1 MCGEVSPDPFRFC
14 GYCGTAFPDALPSM
28 EVRKTATILFC
39 DLKGSTSL
47 GESVDSEAL
56 SELIST
62 YFHEIR
68 EAIEGHGGTID
79 KFLGDAVMAVFGVPR
94 GREDDALRAV
104 RAAAEM
110 KRRLENLNMELE
122 LRWGVRLA
130 NRTGVNTGELVA
142 GSAVAG
148 HGLVLGDAVNVA
160 ARLEQ
165 AAPTNE
171 ILIGERTYELVRDF
185 VEVEELEPLELKGK
199 AEPVAAY
206 RLVSVTEGEA
216 LERHHERQLV
226 GREPELARLESAFAS
241 ASQGGRARLATVVA
255 HAGMGK
261 SRLTQEFV
269 GSHEAEARVLRGRC
283 LPYGRGITFWPLVEI
298 VREAASIE
306 EDDPAELGLA
316 KLTSLAGDDAVAD
329 RVASVIGLREAQFS
343 VDEILW
349 G

>member
-1 MCGEVSPDPFRFC
+1 MCGEVSPDRFRFC

-68 EAIEGHGGTID
+68 DAIEGHGGTID

-94 GREDDALRAV
+94 VREDDALRAV

-110 KRRLENLNMELE
+110 TQRLENLNMDLE
-122 LRWGVRLA
+122 VRWGVRLA

-148 HGLVLGDAVNVA
+148 HGLVIGDAVNVA

-165 AAPTNE
+165 GAPTNE
-171 ILIGERTYELVRDF
+171 VLIGERTYELVRHC
-185 VEVEELEPLELKGK
+185 VQVEELKPLELKGK

-206 RLVSVTEGEA
+206 RLISVTKGEA
-216 LERHHERQLV
+216 LVRHHERQMV
-226 GREPELARLESAFAS
+226 GREEELGLLESAFSLAS
-241 ASQGGRARLATVVA
+241 APEGPAHLATVVG
-255 HAGMGK
+255 HAGIGK
-261 SRLTQEFV
+261 SRLTEEFLASLD
-269 GSHEAEARVLRGRC
+269 GRARVLRGRC
-283 LPYGRGITFWPLVEI
+283 LPYGGGITFWPLVEI

-306 EDDPAELGLA
+306 EEDPPEVGLA
-316 KLTSLAGDDAVAD
+316 KLNLLAGDDAVAE
-329 RVASVIGLREAQFS
+329 RVASVVGL
-343 VDEILW
+343 W
-349 G
+349 